1 MDENSLPFFYIDE
14 RCIIMRIVVF
24 WAYSPRHAKFKL
36 STYLYK

>member
-14 RCIIMRIVVF
+14 RCIIMRIVVL